1 MVLDL
6 DGDGIVD
13 EKEMEA
19 AYRMKSDPKPLSGV
33 ALSDKEVRGKAVP
46 SWMFKVVA
54 KPSISR
60 MDLET
65 QRKMERV
72 AAFMEKM
79 ARGPKEQI
87 LSAFKRYHRQK
98 KQERQRKNVA
108 SKADTEA
115 LAQSTTEIQQMEI
128 ARDKADRNRLLQQ
141 ERRDYK
147 QAVFFRDQVVFFT
160 KKLQAAKVRQDHLK
174 QKVAM
179 DYGGKEQEFKNR
191 MGQQKHMR
199 HVQEII
205 FLIDKD
211 VQEREEKLQA
221 KHEMEWNYLDQKIE
235 DLKAAL
241 PPPPQFG
248 ASPGE
253 PLRETAYA
261 PHTIRKRQKE
271 RELAVEQKYEQANMM
286 RQQIELDECD
296 AYDELIAKHAA
307 KVEHISD
314 DLAQRQVGEMQRFIE
329 STRRVDDM
337 APRIVRMCDV
347 PAQEEGGRTDDPWR

>member
-1 MVLDL
+1 
-6 DGDGIVD
+6 
-13 EKEMEA
+13 
-19 AYRMKSDPKPLSGV
+19 
-33 ALSDKEVRGKAVP
+33 
-46 SWMFKVVA
+46 
-54 KPSISR
+54 
-60 MDLET
+60 
-65 QRKMERV
+65 
-72 AAFMEKM
+72 
-79 ARGPKEQI
+79 
-87 LSAFKRYHRQK
+87 
-98 KQERQRKNVA
+98 
-108 SKADTEA
+108 
-115 LAQSTTEIQQMEI
+115 
-128 ARDKADRNRLLQQ
+128 
-141 ERRDYK
+141 
-147 QAVFFRDQVVFFT
+147 
-160 KKLQAAKVRQDHLK
+160 
-174 QKVAM
+174 
-179 DYGGKEQEFKNR
+179 

-347 PAQEEGGRTDDPWR
+347 SAREEVYNDRHGPTLTNDERETLLELASDPLRMVEEPARMQKLRDVALARPGSPLRMKDSKAPMRHDSPSRTRNKPVRRRPDRSNSGANRKFLNSKYAPQYKTVRTLSPGRPGRGEPGGVQMEEMIRSLMDPIFRQVPTG